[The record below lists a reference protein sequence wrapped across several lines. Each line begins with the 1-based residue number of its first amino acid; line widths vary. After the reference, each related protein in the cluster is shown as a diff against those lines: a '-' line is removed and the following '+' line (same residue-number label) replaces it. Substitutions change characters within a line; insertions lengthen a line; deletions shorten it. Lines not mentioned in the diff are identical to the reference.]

1 MSRKHQLHEAVGNSA
16 LGLVAVIATLVIAGC
31 GGSEPKPA
39 EDAAVDPRFASA
51 ESLVDYY
58 NEISFHCA
66 RIDPA
71 AQLDLF
77 YAENE
82 TQEQIVRILHNMIPY
97 VELQQAVW
105 EHFDEGLSLTA
116 IAPPLAPNL
125 QPARITEHSDQ
136 RAQAEEVEA
145 DGTQMT
151 LYLVQID
158 NRWWISAY
166 TAEYA
171 PGFAAAMEKLDVL
184 ERNTADLAVI
194 CPSLTAEVK
203 SGGFGSVT
211 GVRAALYG
219 PPG

>member
-1 MSRKHQLHEAVGNSA
+1 MSRRQQLHRGIANSA
-16 LGLVAVIATLVIAGC
+16 LGLLVVIATSLITGC
-31 GGSEPKPA
+31 GGSEP
-39 EDAAVDPRFASA
+39 AAIDEPPVDTRFASA
-51 ESLVDYY
+51 EALVDYY
-58 NEISFHCA
+58 NEISFRCA

-105 EHFDEGLSLTA
+105 EHFHEGLSLTA
-116 IAPPLAPNL
+116 EAPPLAPNL
-125 QPARITEHSDQ
+125 QPARITEHSGQ
-136 RAQAEEVEA
+136 RAQAEEVQA
-145 DGTQMT
+145 DGAQMT

-166 TAEYA
+166 TVEYA
-171 PGFAAAMEKLDVL
+171 PGFASAMEKLDVL

-194 CPSLTAEVK
+194 SPQLTAEVK
-203 SGGFGSVT
+203 SGQFGSVA
-211 GVRAALYG
+211 GVRAALG
-219 PPG
+219 LPPG